1 MTPLEQAR
9 FFAQRAPHLLTD
21 DDRAE
26 LRHARLAPLVK
37 WCGIIGPALC
47 AAALIAMIWRIK

>member
-9 FFAQRAPHLLTD
+9 FFAKRAPHLLTD

-26 LRHARLAPLVK
+26 LRRARVAPLVR
-37 WCGIIGPALC
+37 WGGIIGPVLC
-47 AAALIAMIWRIK
+47 AVALIAMIWRIK